1 METLSSG
8 HVRWVRVL
16 GGLPGPTWVYMYG
29 VEQMQQSIGL
39 YWVILQ
45 GSLYIL
51 GAALYAVRC
60 QSRRSCMACTG
71 WSADSLKV

>member
-1 METLSSG
+1 MFVGFGFSA
-8 HVRWVRVL
+8 VFPVL
-16 GGLPGPTWVYMYG
+16 HGVYMYG

>member
-1 METLSSG
+1 MFVGFGLSA
-8 HVRWVRVL
+8 VFPVL
-16 GGLPGPTWVYMYG
+16 HGLQMYG

-51 GAALYAVRC
+51 GAAIYAVC
-60 QSRRSCMACTG
+60 PV
-71 WSADSLKV
+71 SANSNITHP